1 MIKHLKYSTVSVPP
15 LYEESFKKAML
26 TFKHQRVYDPKAE
39 DIIHLSDISEDI
51 GEDSD
56 FVGPYP
62 FETSLFILSTGMFM
76 KTD

>member
-26 TFKHQRVYDPKAE
+26 TFKHQRVYDSKAG
-39 DIIHLSDISEDI
+39 DIIHLSDISEAI

-62 FETSLFILSTGMFM
+62 FETSLLILGTGMFM
-76 KTD
+76 KID